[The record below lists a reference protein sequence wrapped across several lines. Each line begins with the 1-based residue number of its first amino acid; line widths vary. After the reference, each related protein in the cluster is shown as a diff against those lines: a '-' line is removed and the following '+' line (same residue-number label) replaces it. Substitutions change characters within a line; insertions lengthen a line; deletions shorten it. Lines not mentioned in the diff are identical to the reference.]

1 MELKERK
8 RISNKLPG
16 FVGGQSNLGQTYGYY
31 YGGYEGDNPTVSQDK
46 LALAREDI
54 AGARKNPKQLQA
66 TSSGSGANIGPWF
79 ALGAWAGEGIS
90 KGLVDVNKSPDE
102 FLADAG
108 ASQGSVAGIGYQRQN
123 LVNTSELSK
132 KYNQQTGLTFLT
144 NPFEGIT
151 RLLGKHQYNK
161 RMRIANEKAALA
173 NEYNRSGALSD
184 YLTQQYAS
192 KYGNDDSQLLWGAAR
207 GKDKVESSIGKID
220 ANATARVA
228 KDEPIID
235 GLDNPSTATGHVV
248 RTGKRGLDTNLA
260 NVDGSTVI
268 LGGDRDMRDGMKFQD
283 KGMLPT
289 MILEQINKYEKRP
302 NNINNK
308 LRGSIGR
315 QTDEFQSK
323 TLSGVKQKVVSQL
336 QDLANQQAFQ
346 HQLENYTGLMKA
358 KKGKDCL
365 PGFAN
370 GSNWWIDGLGV
381 ATGLGQLFSSAF
393 QKIKKPNS
401 YRTNPY
407 SSTALSGLAGI
418 NINPYPM
425 MQQMRDQERR
435 NLYAINRAG
444 GLSGA
449 QKAYANIATGIG
461 TQRNIADLG
470 ANIQAQNNQYKTN
483 YYSTM
488 MNAGQADRQAL
499 MAANQH
505 DLDYFS
511 KAHAAKMQ
519 MSQMGIYNMLNSL
532 QQGYANAFKR
542 KQFNKTYDLYAQDM
556 ALNKKKTDAEI
567 ANMKDEAAYNR
578 RYLADLRKKGIIS

>member
-8 RISNKLPG
+8 RINNRLPG
-16 FVGGQSNLGQTYGYY
+16 FTGGYSGIGGINMSSPNNPSFYNAGLTDMQKNLTLKENPVKIQPTGKLEGSQSNLGG
-31 YGGYEGDNPTVSQDK
+31 
-46 LALAREDI
+46 L
-54 AGARKNPKQLQA
+54 
-66 TSSGSGANIGPWF
+66 GPW
-79 ALGAWAGEGIS
+79 GAIASFIANGINN
-90 KGLVDVNKSPDE
+90 GIVAANKSSDE
-102 FLADAG
+102 MLADAG
-108 ASQGSVAGIGYQRQN
+108 TSQGSIAGFGYQKQNTINAVKADSDYMRQAH
-123 LVNTSELSK
+123 TK
-132 KYNQQTGLTFLT
+132 WAGD
-144 NPFEGIT
+144 PIGAIT
-151 RLLGKHQYNK
+151 MYLGRRQYNK

-207 GKDKVESSIGKID
+207 GKDKVESSIGKINAD
-220 ANATARVA
+220 ATAEVA
-228 KDEPIID
+228 KDEPILD
-235 GLDNPSTATGHVV
+235 GLDKPAIATGHVV
-248 RTGKRGLDTNLA
+248 RTGKRGVDTNLA
-260 NVDGSTVI
+260 NVGSDTVI
-268 LGGDRDMRDGMKFQD
+268 LGGDIDIRNGMKFQD
-283 KGMLPT
+283 EGMLPT

-308 LRGSIGR
+308 LRGGIGR

-323 TLSGVKQKVVSQL
+323 ILSPVKQKVVPPL
-336 QDLANQQAFQ
+336 QDLANQQALQ
-346 HQLENYTGLMKA
+346 HWLENYTGLMKA

-519 MSQMGIYNMLNSL
+519 MSQMGIYNMLNAL
-532 QQGYANAFKR
+532 QTGYANQFKR
-542 KQFNKTYDLYAQDM
+542 NTFDRTYDLYA
-556 ALNKKKTDAEI
+556 
-567 ANMKDEAAYNR
+567 
-578 RYLADLRKKGIIS
+578 ADLTDEQRKRLHYFNS